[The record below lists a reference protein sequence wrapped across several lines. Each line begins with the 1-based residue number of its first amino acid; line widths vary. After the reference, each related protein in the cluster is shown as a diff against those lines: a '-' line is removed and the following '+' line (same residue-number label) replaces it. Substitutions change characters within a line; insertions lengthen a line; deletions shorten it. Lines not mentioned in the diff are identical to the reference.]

1 MIQLVRTNSA
11 NPDFVELIKKLDQY
25 LSITDGD
32 DHAFYDQFNKINT
45 INHVII
51 TYIDEKPVGCGAIK
65 EYDYQ
70 TMEVKRMFTIE
81 ETRGKGIASMILA
94 QLESWTIE
102 LDYKKCILETGV
114 RQIEAIGLY
123 KKNNYKIIENYGQY
137 TGVEGSIC
145 FEKNIL

>member
-70 TMEVKRMFTIE
+70 TMEIKRMFTIE
-81 ETRGKGIASMILA
+81 EIRGKGIASMILA

-102 LDYKKCILETGV
+102 LAYKKCILETGV